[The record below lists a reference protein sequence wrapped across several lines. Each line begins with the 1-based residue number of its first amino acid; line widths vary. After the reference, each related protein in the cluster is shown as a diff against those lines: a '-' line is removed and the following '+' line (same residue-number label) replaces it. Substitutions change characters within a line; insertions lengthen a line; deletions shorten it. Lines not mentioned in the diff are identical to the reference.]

1 MKPGDLSFLKQSPRS
16 HHFITVTK
24 PNPIR
29 ACIHHPLCKIKRTKD
44 ISIKISVAGY
54 IPNIAF
60 LKTLYLGDVV

>member
-1 MKPGDLSFLKQSPRS
+1 MNPGDFNFLKQSPKS
-16 HHFITVTK
+16 HHFIAVTK
-24 PNPIR
+24 PKPAK

-60 LKTLYLGDVV
+60 LKTLYRGEVV